1 MSVKNAAEIDWLKDS
16 QSFDKVSDLY
26 DQYRPSYP
34 AELIENILTM
44 SGIPA
49 RGQIL
54 EIGSGTG
61 IATQL
66 FAERGFRIHC
76 VEPGKNLAQVAAQKL
91 RGFPDVSFEHV
102 RFEDWQEHAGRFD
115 LVISAQAFHW
125 VNGGVGYPKIARALK
140 SNGHLALFWNMYPGI
155 AGAIGVDLERVYRER
170 VPEGER
176 LYEPLGPEELIKY
189 RAAAINASSCFGR
202 VRIKRFPWSVRYN
215 CQQYL
220 GLLNTYSDHL
230 RLSEQ
235 TRQSLFEGVAEVIE
249 RHGGF
254 IERPYLTVLYV
265 ARKLG

>member
-1 MSVKNAAEIDWLKDS
+1 MSIKTAAEIDWLKDS

-26 DQYRPSYP
+26 DQYRPTYP
-34 AELIENILTM
+34 TELIENILALT
-44 SGIPA
+44 SIPA

-66 FAERGFRIHC
+66 FAERGFRMHC
-76 VEPGKNLAQVAAQKL
+76 IEPGQNLAQVAAQKL
-91 RGFPDVSFEHV
+91 QDFPDVSFEHV

-125 VNGGVGYPKIARALK
+125 VNGAVGYPKIARALK
-140 SNGHLALFWNMYPGI
+140 SNGHLALFWNMYPGF
-155 AGAIGVDLERVYRER
+155 AGAVGVDLDRVYRER
-170 VPEGER
+170 VPERIEKP
-176 LYEPLGPEELIKY
+176 EDPEELIKY
-189 RAAAINASSCFGR
+189 RSSAITASCCFGP

-254 IERPYLTVLYV
+254 IDRPYLAVLYV
-265 ARKLG
+265 ARKLA